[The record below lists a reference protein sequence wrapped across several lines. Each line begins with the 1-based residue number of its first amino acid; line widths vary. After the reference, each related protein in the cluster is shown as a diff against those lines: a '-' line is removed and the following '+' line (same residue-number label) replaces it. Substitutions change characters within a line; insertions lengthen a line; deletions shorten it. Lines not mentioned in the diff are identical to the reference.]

1 MVQAVAAAPV
11 RIVRLRRE
19 TPEQW
24 NRALQRAIAEA
35 LDVLTEPQSGRTFVE
50 SGTTPGIVY
59 EVTEHGCSCKAG
71 QNGVPCKHR
80 ACLLAQ
86 LGILPLDTEPESAS
100 ASAPTVRRCSWY
112 AGAGLVE
119 QWGVSAPIGALTCPD
134 CGGSGIAAPLAA

>member
-1 MVQAVAAAPV
+1 MVQAVAAAAVPV

-24 NRALQRAIAEA
+24 NRALQRAIEEA

-50 SGTTPGIVY
+50 SGTIP
-59 EVTEHGCSCKAG
+59 
-71 QNGVPCKHR
+71 
-80 ACLLAQ
+80 
-86 LGILPLDTEPESAS
+86 GILPLDTEPESA
-100 ASAPTVRRCSWY
+100 ASTPTVRRCSWC